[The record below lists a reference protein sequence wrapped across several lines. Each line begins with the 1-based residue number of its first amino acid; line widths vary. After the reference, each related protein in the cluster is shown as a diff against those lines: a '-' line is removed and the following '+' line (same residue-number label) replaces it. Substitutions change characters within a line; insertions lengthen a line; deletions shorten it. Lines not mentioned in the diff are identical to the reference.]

1 MSTAC
6 QPSHFH
12 FDRLVA
18 PGPRL
23 PWIKKWLL
31 DEVWSR
37 ENYNKLKP
45 VDFLHRGESAVND
58 FEQLLAAAADRTY
71 GEMLSGPDPGKG
83 LLDALSCPD
92 SAVVVFDGLSLREI
106 PMLLGLAEQSGLKM
120 SQTDVSLAA
129 VPCETMDFI
138 DRELPCGR
146 IAPVQ
151 LPGRK
156 ELKERGIA
164 AIYNDNY
171 TQGITANHEGTAL
184 LVWSA
189 FPDLTYRDSGAKFD
203 SHFENIHAMFET
215 AWMNTVQRIKGKRRI
230 VVTSDHGYIFF
241 GAGMDFPRQ
250 QAEVKDLN
258 AYFGNDR
265 HVSLTE
271 KPDPPASDDVYRDS
285 SRHVALIKG
294 RVKTRSTGEAAAK
307 LYKHGGLSLM
317 EMLVPWIEL
326 ETL

>member
-6 QPSHFH
+6 QPSHF
-12 FDRLVA
+12 DRLVS

-45 VDFLHRGESAVND
+45 VDFLHCGESAVND

-71 GEMLSGPDPGKG
+71 GEMLSGPNPGKG
-83 LLDALSCPD
+83 FLDALSSPN

-106 PMLLGLAEQSGLKM
+106 PMLLGLAEQSGLKI
-120 SQTDVSLAA
+120 SRTDVSLAA

-138 DRELPCGR
+138 NRELPCGR
-146 IAPVQ
+146 IAPSQ

-164 AIYNDNY
+164 AVYNGNY
-171 TQGITANHEGTAL
+171 TQGITTNHEGTAL

-215 AWMNTVQRIKGKRRI
+215 AWMNTVQRIKGKKRI
-230 VVTSDHGYIFF
+230 VITSDHGYIFF

-250 QAEVKDLN
+250 PSELRDLN
-258 AYFGNDR
+258 LYFGNDR

-285 SRHVALIKG
+285 SRQVALIKG